1 MVALEARMR
10 NTSRLFCFGSILSVA
25 AFAAAPSPVA
35 DAAMR
40 HDKPAVRALLTQK
53 TDVNAPQSDGTTALM
68 WATRANDAE
77 LVDLLLSAG
86 ANAKAANREGA
97 TALLQASENG
107 SAAIIEKLVRA
118 GADVNGRFLTTGE
131 TALMQA
137 SRTGNV
143 EAIKVLLA
151 HGAEVNAKETLRET
165 TALIW
170 ATSEVHPE
178 AMRLLIEHGADVSVR
193 SRQEKSPGYG
203 TAGPA
208 AKIPEN
214 LQIGGVTPLVFAVRE
229 GSMEAVKLLVDAKAD
244 VNQTTADESTPLLV
258 AVLNGQYEIARYL
271 IDKGANV
278 KLANQKGWTPLYLAI
293 KHRTNETGTVPV
305 PPNVGQAMDFI
316 KLSLDRGADVNIRLA
331 YETEVHVASHV
342 FWLKEEGA
350 TPFFRAA
357 FGGDVEVMKLL
368 LAHGADPNIDTKDH
382 TTPLMALMGVGYTL
396 AIDHH
401 RSRQEDVE
409 ALRLLLDLGA
419 DVNGANDQGMTPLM
433 GAAHR
438 GASEQEIRMLVER
451 GAKLDARDK
460 GSYCGDAR
468 RTCSGPGMMALNF
481 AVGVAVTVQN
491 PVYKPEVVELLK
503 TLMTERGIPIPEGI

>member
-1 MVALEARMR
+1 MIG
-10 NTSRLFCFGSILSVA
+10 NTFRLFCLGAILSVA
-25 AFAAAPSPVA
+25 VFGAAPSPVA

-40 HDKPAVRALLTQK
+40 HDNPAVRALLAQK
-53 TDVNAPQSDGTTALM
+53 ADVNTPQPDGTTALM

-77 LVDLLLSAG
+77 LVDLLLAAG
-86 ANAKAANREGA
+86 ANAKATNHDGA
-97 TALLQASENG
+97 TALLQAAENG
-107 SAAIIEKLVRA
+107 SSTIIEKLLRA

-143 EAIKVLLA
+143 EAIKVLLD
-151 HGAEVNAKETLRET
+151 HGADVNAKETLRET
-165 TALIW
+165 TPLMW
-170 ATSEVHPE
+170 ATSEGHID
-178 AMRLLIEHGADVSVR
+178 AMRLLIARGADVSAR
-193 SRQEKSPGYG
+193 SKQDKSPGYG
-203 TAGPA
+203 TAGPG

-229 GSMEAVKLLVDAKAD
+229 GSMEAVKLLLDAKAD

-305 PPNVGQAMDFI
+305 PPNVGQAMEFI
-316 KLSLDRGADVNIRLA
+316 KLVLNLGADVNIRLA

-368 LAHGADPNIDTKDH
+368 LAHGADPKIATKDN

-401 RSRQEDVE
+401 RSRAEDME
-409 ALRLLLDLGA
+409 ALRLLLELGA
-419 DVNGANDQGMTPLM
+419 DVNAANDQGMTPLM

-438 GASEQEIRMLVER
+438 GASAEEIRTLVDH

-460 GSYCGDAR
+460 GTYCGDAR
-468 RTCSGPGMMALNF
+468 RTCSGPGMMPLNF

-491 PVYKPEVVELLK
+491 PVYKPEVVTLLK
-503 TLMTERGIPIPEGI
+503 TLMAERGISVPEGL